1 MLIGRVI
8 GKDRSG
14 VIGRQQTRLLPQ
26 EVASIVSVRTRY
38 RDREGAG
45 KRDDGCR
52 LGALNGHPEPS
63 DFQRGS
69 HNVGIRRR
77 PGLIDARPVD
87 AFSLGHANFSL
98 LTKLYTG
105 GVASCVSG
113 LRLAPALPSL

>member
-52 LGALNGHPEPS
+52 LGALNGHPEPAAS
-63 DFQRGS
+63 KRGS
-69 HNVGIRRR
+69 HKAATARGL
-77 PGLIDARPVD
+77 GLIDPRP
-87 AFSLGHANFSL
+87 ANPSRLAHANFSP
-98 LTKLYTG
+98 
-105 GVASCVSG
+105 V
-113 LRLAPALPSL
+113 PN